1 MKKIII
7 ISVIAIVVGLS
18 AWLVYRYISNKKTVY
33 NWRTVTVEKGDINV
47 LVTSTGT
54 MNADT
59 SVDVGVQVS
68 GKIARILVD
77 FNSIVKKGQVIAVLD
92 TTVLYASKVD
102 AYAAMQRAQM
112 QVDLAK
118 SQYVRAKVLFDS
130 SVTARADYDP
140 VVTAYQTAN
149 GNLTSARAE
158 LNKAKINLQYA
169 TIKTP
174 ISGIVI
180 SRNIQVGNMVIASF
194 NSPTLFTIANNLKK
208 MQVQANVDEADIGQV
223 KVGQAV
229 KFTVDAFPKDI
240 FDGTVTQVRRQPII
254 VTNVV
259 NYVAIVEVQNPDLK
273 LVPGLT
279 ANLNIFIDQ
288 RKAVIKIPSNA
299 FSFTPPVEYIQ
310 TDILLADSTRKKWLE
325 KIQHDSELR
334 KQEIQEADPTQGFVW
349 VQNGKDIY
357 PLALKKGLSD
367 GTFTEVIG
375 AIKENEEVVVG
386 LNHSAVVTDKKSSSP
401 FMPKF
406 PSKKKK

>member
-1 MKKIII
+1 
-7 ISVIAIVVGLS
+7 
-18 AWLVYRYISNKKTVY
+18 
-33 NWRTVTVEKGDINV
+33 
-47 LVTSTGT
+47 
-54 MNADT
+54 
-59 SVDVGVQVS
+59 VQVS